1 MELCKENC
9 SILAKILADSN
20 NSSLTSINNLDK
32 LSKMIEI
39 IAKEKRKTDAFS
51 IFHFTIPD
59 HLPRWSTS
67 DFETRTLDEGT
78 IKETTSSIAYPL
90 LLVNLRFAINSVN
103 ANRCSRSA
111 RDLQTETFYVE
122 RESRRFY
129 NREKEIKGEA
139 RFLRAFTGLFDSCWR
154 TYARV
159 ALAS

>member
-67 DFETRTLDEGT
+67 DFETRTLEEVT
-78 IKETTSSIAYPL
+78 KERSKKPPLPSLISSSSSTF
-90 LLVNLRFAINSVN
+90 V
-103 ANRCSRSA
+103 
-111 RDLQTETFYVE
+111 LQLT
-122 RESRRFY
+122 R
-129 NREKEIKGEA
+129 
-139 RFLRAFTGLFDSCWR
+139 
-154 TYARV
+154 
-159 ALAS
+159 

>member
-39 IAKEKRKTDAFS
+39 IAEEKRKTDAFS

-103 ANRCSRSA
+103 ARTGA
-111 RDLQTETFYVE
+111 RDPL
-122 RESRRFY
+122 
-129 NREKEIKGEA
+129 EISKQKH
-139 RFLRAFTGLFDSCWR
+139 FT
-154 TYARV
+154 
-159 ALAS
+159 